1 MSSRLTKK
9 RNVTKSQVKV
19 SNVKHRLTKK
29 HINRKSQTR
38 KTNLYKVRKGDKDKK
53 TVQKGGLVCE
63 KPKRGLLK
71 KLFGKKND
79 TEKRMKECFKTEL
92 LKMIKKRD
100 SSNTGIIYLHPYD
113 DLICRLYFDVKIENR
128 TYAAPIFESV
138 DYEYITELLDIQN
151 TKKKIKIRSRVHES
165 KRYTFY
171 DWLADY
177 YNFIF
182 KDATYEDNKLIL
194 EKFMK
199 IKFNEDQTTYMEV
212 NSKDTKNEF
221 TKQNQ
226 KDLSEYIKK
235 ISSDYK
241 NPTFKQIIRG
251 TKPRTAVNGKG
262 KGMLQS
268 QPPQEVSP
276 PPQSTVITIKE
287 PEEELKPLQTHLLT
301 DDSKDIQHI
310 WFTNWP
316 DHGVPKDET
325 KVINGKEVLIKGM
338 KLFHSFITYVYDD
351 MKKNGG
357 NTVIHCSAGIGRTG
371 VVYMVLKIKDKIEKG
386 LITKINED
394 LIQKE
399 IENARTYR
407 EGLVQT
413 PDQYQ
418 FICNYFGIENIF
430 ENFMSFSGTIPDKPV
445 QPGKCGDDSI
455 LRVTGTEAEH
465 NPKNRY
471 GNIIPCEAHRVYKR
485 MTEEKYINASN
496 MKSLK
501 INDNEIEII
510 AAQCPLPDTIT
521 DFYEM
526 LARKKIK
533 RIIMVTGL
541 VESGKT
547 KCADYFGSTLDI
559 GGKIQNITPT
569 KYIVDKLIL
578 KDTQKYPHIWGEIR
592 VISNLAPK
600 KQPALPIN
608 GEVEEDEDL

>member
-19 SNVKHRLTKK
+19 SNSKHRLTKK

-53 TVQKGGLVCE
+53 TVQKGGLVC
-63 KPKRGLLK
+63 KQPKRGLFT
-71 KLFGKKND
+71 KLFRKKND
-79 TEKRMKECFKTEL
+79 TEKRMKECFKTQL
-92 LKMIKKRD
+92 LEMIKKRD

-113 DLICRLYFDVKIENR
+113 DLICRLYFDVKIEDR
-128 TYAAPIFESV
+128 KYAAPRFETV
-138 DYEYITELLDIQN
+138 DYEYITTLLGISNREQ
-151 TKKKIKIRSRVHES
+151 KIKIRSRVHES
-165 KRYTFY
+165 KRYTFN
-171 DWLADY
+171 DWLANY
-177 YNFIF
+177 YSFIF
-182 KDATYEDNKLIL
+182 DDATDKDKTLIL
-194 EKFMK
+194 KKFMK
-199 IKFNEDQTTYMEV
+199 IKFNEDQTSYMEV
-212 NSKDTKNEF
+212 NTNNESF
-221 TKQNQ
+221 KKKPTSAGITRHQTHRI
-226 KDLSEYIKK
+226 EIKH
-235 ISSDYK
+235 
-241 NPTFKQIIRG
+241 NE
-251 TKPRTAVNGKG
+251 
-262 KGMLQS
+262 QS
-268 QPPQEVSP
+268 QP
-276 PPQSTVITIKE
+276 PPQSTVITLKE
-287 PEEELKPLQTHLLT
+287 PKEDLEPLQTHLLT

-386 LITKINED
+386 LIKEIDED

-501 INDNEIEII
+501 INDNEIEIEII

-592 VISNLAPK
+592 VISNLP
-600 KQPALPIN
+600 PIS
-608 GEVEEDEDL
+608 EDEDL